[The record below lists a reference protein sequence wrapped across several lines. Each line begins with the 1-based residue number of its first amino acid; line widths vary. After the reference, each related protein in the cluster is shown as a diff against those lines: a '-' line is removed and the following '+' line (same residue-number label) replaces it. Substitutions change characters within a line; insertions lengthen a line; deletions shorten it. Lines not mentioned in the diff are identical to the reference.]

1 MATLKEVFK
10 LKNLRRAAGRSGE
23 LHGVEH
29 EISGTGVM
37 MKSYLDH
44 ASKVCFFFS
53 FLLFS
58 FLFLLF
64 FAEELLVGFGRWGEW
79 MNYILIICEM

>member
-44 ASKVCFFFS
+44 ASKVCFSLFLY
-53 FLLFS
+53 FLLL
-58 FLFLLF
+58 LFCF
-64 FAEELLVGFGRWGEW
+64 FAE
-79 MNYILIICEM
+79 

>member
-44 ASKVCFFFS
+44 ASKVCFISFSSFF
-53 FLLFS
+53 FLLCFG
-58 FLFLLF
+58 
-64 FAEELLVGFGRWGEW
+64 EELLVGFGGWWGADEFT
-79 MNYILIICEM
+79 YS

>member
-44 ASKVCFFFS
+44 ASKVCFISFFFF
-53 FLLFS
+53 FLLC
-58 FLFLLF
+58 
-64 FAEELLVGFGRWGEW
+64 FAEELLVGFGGWWEGL
-79 MNYILIICEM
+79 NYILIICEM

>member
-44 ASKVCFFFS
+44 ASKVCFFFFS
-53 FLLFS
+53 FSLP

-64 FAEELLVGFGRWGEW
+64 FFFAEKLLVGFGRWWGADE
-79 MNYILIICEM
+79 LTCS

>member
-1 MATLKEVFK
+1 MATLKQVFK

-23 LHGVEH
+23 LHGVVH

-44 ASKVCFFFS
+44 ASKVCFISFFFS
-53 FLLFS
+53 S
-58 FLFLLF
+58 FLSFFLRG
-64 FAEELLVGFGRWGEW
+64 ELLVGFGGSG
-79 MNYILIICEM
+79 

>member
-1 MATLKEVFK
+1 M
-10 LKNLRRAAGRSGE
+10 
-23 LHGVEH
+23 EH

-44 ASKVCFFFS
+44 ASKVCFIFFS
-53 FLLFS
+53 S
-58 FLFLLF
+58 FFFF
-64 FAEELLVGFGRWGEW
+64 FALGRNCWWVLVGGGGP

>member
-1 MATLKEVFK
+1 MATLKQVFK

-44 ASKVCFFFS
+44 ASKVCFFLS
-53 FLLFS
+53 FFPSS
-58 FLFLLF
+58 FFF
-64 FAEELLVGFGRWGEW
+64 FAEKLLVGFGRWWGADELT
-79 MNYILIICEM
+79 YS

>member
-1 MATLKEVFK
+1 M
-10 LKNLRRAAGRSGE
+10 
-23 LHGVEH
+23 EH

-44 ASKVCFFFS
+44 ASKVCFISFSSFF
-53 FLLFS
+53 FLLCFG
-58 FLFLLF
+58 
-64 FAEELLVGFGRWGEW
+64 EELLVGFGRWGEW

>member
-23 LHGVEH
+23 LHGVAH

-44 ASKVCFFFS
+44 ASKVCFIFFS
-53 FLLFS
+53 SFFFLVLFC
-58 FLFLLF
+58 
-64 FAEELLVGFGRWGEW
+64 FAEELLVEFGWVVGGR
-79 MNYILIICEM
+79 

>member
-44 ASKVCFFFS
+44 ASKVCFFF
-53 FLLFS
+53 
-58 FLFLLF
+58 LF
-64 FAEELLVGFGRWGEW
+64 FFFFCWFFFRGLGEELLVGFGRWWGADELHAYN
-79 MNYILIICEM
+79 M

>member
-44 ASKVCFFFS
+44 ASKVCFIFF
-53 FLLFS
+53 FLLW
-58 FLFLLF
+58 
-64 FAEELLVGFGRWGEW
+64 FAEELLVEFGRWWGADEFT
-79 MNYILIICEM
+79 CS

>member
-10 LKNLRRAAGRSGE
+10 LKNLRRAAGRSGQ

-44 ASKVCFFFS
+44 ASKVCFFLS
-53 FLLFS
+53 FL
-58 FLFLLF
+58 LLF
-64 FAEELLVGFGRWGEW
+64 FAEELLVEFGGWWGP
-79 MNYILIICEM
+79 MNLHTHNM

>member
-1 MATLKEVFK
+1 MATLKQVFK

-29 EISGTGVM
+29 EISGTRVM

-44 ASKVCFFFS
+44 ASKVCFISFFFFFLSYS
-53 FLLFS
+53 FLLCRGIAGGVWS
-58 FLFLLF
+58 V
-64 FAEELLVGFGRWGEW
+64 VGGR
-79 MNYILIICEM
+79 

>member
-44 ASKVCFFFS
+44 ASKVCFISFFFF
-53 FLLFS
+53 FLG
-58 FLFLLF
+58 
-64 FAEELLVGFGRWGEW
+64 EELLVGFGRWWEW

>member
-44 ASKVCFFFS
+44 ASKVCFISFF
-53 FLLFS
+53 
-58 FLFLLF
+58 F
-64 FAEELLVGFGRWGEW
+64 FGLQRNCWWGLGGWWEW

>member
-29 EISGTGVM
+29 EISGTGVV

-44 ASKVCFFFS
+44 ASKVCFFLSS
-53 FLLFS
+53 FFF
-58 FLFLLF
+58 FLFF

-79 MNYILIICEM
+79 MNYIRYSIICEM